1 LAQGGVEAG
10 EASDGTVDAETAEA
24 RCAVRVLRPTLWAAG
39 AAYLYRLRLE
49 ALDADGAPID
59 SYEQRLGLRT
69 VEASDDGLLLNG
81 EPVAMRGF
89 GRHEDFPLVGRA
101 EVGAVLVRD
110 HACLRWVG
118 ANSYRTAHYPYS
130 ELDLDLADEHGLL
143 VVSESP
149 CVGLSF
155 ADAPAIVQQ
164 RQAQATRALAE
175 LLARD
180 CCRTCVVAWS
190 VCNEPGGPQSVP
202 TAEAKRQQTEALLEL
217 VALARAEGTRL
228 VTFANIPEHCD
239 EANRACDFLSL
250 NEYVGWY
257 YDVGKPLAEIG
268 RQLEAKFVALH
279 ADFRK
284 PIMVSEC
291 GADTLPGCHMMAPGL
306 WSEEFQAGLLE
317 VYTELERKLP
327 FVFGVHVW
335 NLADFRTPQMH
346 LRAAGLNHKG
356 VFTRLREPKLAAH
369 MLRRAWRP

>member
-1 LAQGGVEAG
+1 MCDEPGDVGRSAG
-10 EASDGTVDAETAEA
+10 EMRGDMYRRKVVHGGLAET
-24 RCAVRVLRPTLWAAG
+24 LRRHYGDTTETL
-39 AAYLYRLRLE
+39 L
-49 ALDADGAPID
+49 ID
-59 SYEQRLGLRT
+59 Q
-69 VEASDDGLLLNG
+69 
-81 EPVAMRGF
+81 
-89 GRHEDFPLVGRA
+89 
-101 EVGAVLVRD
+101 
-110 HACLRWVG
+110 
-118 ANSYRTAHYPYS
+118 
-130 ELDLDLADEHGLL
+130 
-143 VVSESP
+143 
-149 CVGLSF
+149 
-155 ADAPAIVQQ
+155 
-164 RQAQATRALAE
+164 
-175 LLARD
+175 
-180 CCRTCVVAWS
+180 

-268 RQLEAKFVALH
+268 RQLEAKFVALEAEYAVLSPNWRERTRLPPYSAMFRGIRLFVAPRVHEEYAAQHPTPAPTLVHLMRRFVALH

>member
-1 LAQGGVEAG
+1 M
-10 EASDGTVDAETAEA
+10 S
-24 RCAVRVLRPTLWAAG
+24 
-39 AAYLYRLRLE
+39 
-49 ALDADGAPID
+49 
-59 SYEQRLGLRT
+59 
-69 VEASDDGLLLNG
+69 
-81 EPVAMRGF
+81 MRGF

-130 ELDLDLADEHGLL
+130 EVDLDLADEHGLL

-268 RQLEAKFVALH
+268 RQLEAKFVALEAEYAVLSPNWRERTRLPLYSTMFRGIRFFVAPRLHEEYAAQHRTPDPVLVHLMRRFVALH